1 MRLARMFSLLQRN
14 IRRRNRSAFLS
25 RTADIC
31 PVNRNKG
38 IAPVPAHPVGHEHL
52 GDHHVHI
59 ATPAGSLSQRL
70 YTFLL
75 KRVKPLRKAAGG
87 VRDMDVMI
95 AKVLS
100 VADGMGGDRRDALLR
115 LTGQMSAVR
124 ERNAE
129 RLRRLIERRGKT
141 LCSKLKSYASRMGK
155 AEPDELGVSM
165 AAPQMLTAQLQHWPR
180 LRAGNLHEFRI
191 QAKELRYMLQLMPE
205 MDEHTL
211 NAFARVKDVAG
222 EWHDWLQVHEY
233 AGKVLDAKED
243 HEILRRLG
251 EIEHEKLRAALVT
264 ANAIRHNGLAAL

>member
-1 MRLARMFSLLQRN
+1 MRIEIDKAVRPARRLRTLLKQAPSELTPEYVHTVRTQA
-14 IRRRNRSAFLS
+14 RRLEAIVHAISF
-25 RTADIC
+25 T
-31 PVNRNKG
+31 
-38 IAPVPAHPVGHEHL
+38 HERR
-52 GDHHVHI
+52 
-59 ATPAGSLSQRL
+59 ARR
-70 YTFLL
+70 LL